1 MSNRAQNLSR
11 RYATALRRYLSRQH
25 EALLEKA
32 YELGRQAIADGLGVL
47 EVARIHQHAWRSCL
61 SSARQE
67 EKSPA
72 FRAAGNFF
80 LEALSPF
87 EATHRGFREAN
98 RELHEL
104 NAELGRRHAEL
115 TALNRDLR
123 ELSNQV
129 LHAQE
134 AERKNISRELHDEIG
149 QALAAINLNLALLQ
163 PNGDLNASVLRKKIA
178 VAQSLLAQTMDS
190 LHRFARE
197 LRPAMLD
204 ELGLLPALR
213 CYTKDFAERTGLR
226 IRFNGAPES
235 EKLNEEQKIVV
246 FRVMQE
252 SLTNVAKHARADSVA
267 VSLRKLRRGL
277 QVEIRDNGKA
287 FKVQRQLSANGRKR
301 LGLLGMQ
308 ERVRL
313 VHGSFAIKSAP
324 GLGTI
329 VRVQIPFK
337 PGDPQ
342 PCPQKK

>member
-1 MSNRAQNLSR
+1 MNSRAHILSR
-11 RYATALRRYLSRQH
+11 RYAATLRRYLNRQH

-32 YELGRQAIADGLGVL
+32 YELGRQAIAGGLGVL
-47 EVARIHQHAWRSCL
+47 DVARIHERALMSCW
-61 SSARQE
+61 SSARR
-67 EKSPA
+67 EKKPFA
-72 FRAAGNFF
+72 FRAAENFF

-98 RELHEL
+98 HELHQL
-104 NAELGRRHAEL
+104 NAELERRHAEL

-123 ELSNQV
+123 DLSNQV

-163 PNGDLNASVLRKKIA
+163 PNGDLNANVLRKKIA
-178 VAQSLLAQTMDS
+178 AAQSLLTQTMDS

-226 IRFNGAPES
+226 IRFEGSPES
-235 EKLNEEQKIVV
+235 EKLDEEQKIVV
-246 FRVMQE
+246 FRVTQE
-252 SLTNVAKHARADSVA
+252 SLTNVAKHAHADRVA
-267 VSLRKLRRGL
+267 VSLRKNRRAL
-277 QVEIRDNGKA
+277 QVEIRDNGKS

-313 VHGSFAIKSAP
+313 VNGSFAIKSAP

-329 VRVQIPFK
+329 VCVQIPFK
-337 PGDPQ
+337 PGEPK
-342 PCPQKK
+342 PWLQKK